1 MTGMKSILRCSALF
15 VIAWIIALAGSAQQM
30 APHKPTSPSTELT
43 LRGLDGKTITLSP
56 ADLAATPHKTVAVM
70 NHHTNANESYSGVA
84 LSDLLAKVGA
94 PQGSDVKGKL
104 FMLGVVAEGTDH
116 YSVLFAIAETDPT
129 IHTGDILVADQMN
142 GQKLD
147 KDGAFKLVSTEE
159 KRPARWVRNLTSISL
174 VEVKP

>member
-1 MTGMKSILRCSALF
+1 MKPLLLLAGLLTL
-15 VIAWIIALAGSAQQM
+15 ALAAPAQQM
-30 APHKPTSPSTELT
+30 GMAHEPSTPSTQLT
-43 LRGLDGKTITLSP
+43 LRGLDGKSLTLSP
-56 ADLAATPHKTVAVM
+56 ADLAALPHKTIAVM
-70 NHHTNANESYSGVA
+70 NHHTSASETYSGVA
-84 LSDLLAKVGA
+84 ISDLLAKIGA

-104 FMLGVVAEGTDH
+104 FLLGVVATGTDN

-129 IHTGDILVADQMN
+129 IHTGDILIADQMN

-159 KRPARWVRNLTSISL
+159 KRPARWVRNLSSISL

>member
-1 MTGMKSILRCSALF
+1 MTRMKTLLRRTVLF
-15 VIAWIIALAGSAQQM
+15 AASCAIALNASAGQM
-30 APHKPTSPSTELT
+30 ANHEPSAPSTELA
-43 LRGLDGKTITLSP
+43 LRGLDGKSVTLSP
-56 ADLAATPHKTVAVM
+56 ADLAALPHKTVTVM
-70 NHHTNANESYSGVA
+70 NHHTNANETYSGVA
-84 LSDLLAKVGA
+84 LSDLLAKIGT
-94 PQGSDVKGKL
+94 PQGTDVKGKL

-129 IHTGDILVADQMN
+129 IHTGDIIVADQMN

-159 KRPARWVRNLTSISL
+159 KRPARWVRNLTSISI

>member
-1 MTGMKSILRCSALF
+1 MTGMKSILRCSVLF
-15 VIAWIIALAGSAQQM
+15 AVVCIIALAGSAQQM
-30 APHKPTSPSTELT
+30 AHHEPSALSTELA
-43 LRGLDGKTITLSP
+43 LRGLDGKTIILSP
-56 ADLAATPHKTVAVM
+56 TDLAAMPHKTVTVM

-104 FMLGVVAEGTDH
+104 FMIGVVATGTDK

-147 KDGAFKLVSTEE
+147 TDGVFKLVSTEE
-159 KRPARWVRNLTSISL
+159 KRPARWVRNLSSISV

>member
-1 MTGMKSILRCSALF
+1 MTGMKSMLRCSVLLVA
-15 VIAWIIALAGSAQQM
+15 AWTAALAGSAQQM
-30 APHKPTSPSTELT
+30 AHHEPSAPSTELT
-43 LRGLDGKTITLSP
+43 LRGLDGKTIILSP
-56 ADLAATPHKTVAVM
+56 ADLAALPHKTVAVM
-70 NHHTNANESYSGVA
+70 NHHTNANETYSGVA
-84 LSDLLAKVGA
+84 LSDLLVKVGA

-104 FMLGVVAEGTDH
+104 FMLGVIAEGTDR

-159 KRPARWVRNLTSISL
+159 KRPARWVRNLSSIS
-174 VEVKP
+174 VVDVKP

>member
-1 MTGMKSILRCSALF
+1 MTGMKSMLRCAVLLAA
-15 VIAWIIALAGSAQQM
+15 VWTVALAGSAQEM
-30 APHKPTSPSTELT
+30 AHHEPSSPSTELIV
-43 LRGLDGKTITLSP
+43 RGLDGKAITLSP
-56 ADLAATPHKTVAVM
+56 ADLAAMPHKTVAVM

-104 FMLGVVAEGTDH
+104 FMLGVVVTGTDK

-147 KDGAFKLVSTEE
+147 KYGAFKLVSTEE
-159 KRPARWVRNLTSISL
+159 KRPARWVRNLSSISL

>member
-1 MTGMKSILRCSALF
+1 MKRLLF
-15 VIAWIIALAGSAQQM
+15 LAGFCAVALTAPAQQM
-30 APHKPTSPSTELT
+30 GMAHEPSSPSTQLT
-43 LRGLDGKTITLSP
+43 LRGLDGKSLTISP
-56 ADLAATPHKTVAVM
+56 ADLAVLPHKTVTVM
-70 NHHTNANESYSGVA
+70 NHHTSASETYSGVA
-84 LSDLLAKVGA
+84 ISDLLAKIGA

-104 FMLGVVAEGTDH
+104 FLLGVVATGTDN

-159 KRPARWVRNLTSISL
+159 KRPARWVRNLSSISL